1 MLSSSLAFMSLLS
14 DEVVMKQN
22 RGGRYPE
29 YGVEW
34 GGGAA
39 RKDAKEEDC
48 NPKTGTLKSERK
60 RSAPASALSMGFQLL
75 LLLLIKYKK

>member
-22 RGGRYPE
+22 TGGMHPE

-34 GGGAA
+34 GGLERMPK
-39 RKDAKEEDC
+39 RKTASQREEH
-48 NPKTGTLKSERK
+48 
-60 RSAPASALSMGFQLL
+60 
-75 LLLLIKYKK
+75 

>member
-34 GGGAA
+34 AGGGGSKGCQ
-39 RKDAKEEDC
+39 RGRLQPKDRNTEK
-48 NPKTGTLKSERK
+48 
-60 RSAPASALSMGFQLL
+60 
-75 LLLLIKYKK
+75 

>member
-22 RGGRYPE
+22 RGGRYLE

-34 GGGAA
+34 GGP